1 MEKSPSSKHVQENKK
16 AEILIIPEDS
26 SFFRFTAGI
35 LTTQRVPAVL
45 FLWGFYKDLLLPLT
59 FQPFRDII
67 NSVN

>member
-1 MEKSPSSKHVQENKK
+1 MEKSPSNKRISENKK
-16 AEILIIPEDS
+16 AEIPIITEDS
-26 SFFRFTAGI
+26 SFLILTAEI

-59 FQPFRDII
+59 FQPSRYII

>member
-59 FQPFRDII
+59 FQPSRDII
-67 NSVN
+67 NTVN

>member
-26 SFFRFTAGI
+26 SFLILTAEI

-59 FQPFRDII
+59 FQPSRDII
-67 NSVN
+67 NTVN

>member
-1 MEKSPSSKHVQENKK
+1 MEKSPSSKHISENKK

-26 SFFRFTAGI
+26 SFLILAAEI
-35 LTTQRVPAVL
+35 LTIKGFRLFCFYQDCTL
-45 FLWGFYKDLLLPLT
+45 FLILSLT